1 MITKQETTCRDLCGL
16 NISPLLLAKLNLF
29 RADFG
34 KPMVVSSGARCP
46 TVNKKAGGRSGSA
59 HLQGRAVDFV
69 RTPELVAFCTE
80 ENLAKHGLY
89 MEHPD
94 YTSTWLHLC
103 DRPPPSGRRIFIP

>member
-34 KPMVVSSGARCP
+34 KPMTVSSGARCP

-69 RTPELVAFCTE
+69 RTPELVGFLSLE
-80 ENLAKHGLY
+80 VLEKYGLY
-89 MEHPD
+89 MESLEATP
-94 YTSTWLHLC
+94 TWVHLT
-103 DRPPPSGRRIFIP
+103 DRAPPSGHRVFMP